1 MPSTPTSR
9 RITPS
14 NLGRAVSVAVLL
26 PAVVSLSVPAGAEAR
41 RSGTLAGRVLS
52 GELPV
57 ARARVELF
65 RAGPAGSGQPVA
77 LANARTRRDGS
88 FKIADPAGGH
98 TGGVLYLVVRRGG
111 VVRLAAVLGA
121 GSVPS
126 RVVVNE
132 RTTVA
137 AGFALA
143 QFVSAKGISGR
154 APGPKNGAAMAANL
168 VGVRT
173 GGVGRV
179 LRSSP
184 NGNETSTLRRFN
196 SLANM
201 IVGCARGGCR
211 QLFRLASPPR
221 GAAPVGVLEAVANIA
236 RNPGQNVRAL
246 RKLAASGP
254 TPYAPALGAS
264 RTPDAWTLALR
275 FVGDGLTMSGP
286 GNMAIDAKGNVWV
299 TTNYDYSPDPFVA
312 VCGSHL
318 LVKFTPDGRYAK
330 RSPITGGGLSGAG
343 FGITLDP
350 RGDVWVGNF
359 GFAAPDCPIQP
370 PHNSVSQ
377 FSSSGRPISPSGT
390 ANSPTG
396 GYSEGSIDW
405 PQGTVSDRRGDI
417 WIANCGND
425 SVTRYRAGDPKGF
438 QNIGGLGIEKPFDI
452 AINTHNQLFV
462 TGNLNDKV
470 AMLNPDG
477 TPTARSPIEGGG
489 LSAPLGIAADSRG
502 NMWVANSGVID
513 IPCPGAVSTEAHGG
527 SVTLIGADGEVRSP
541 TGLTGGGLTIPWG
554 IAVDGDD
561 NVWVANFAGK
571 RLSQLCGTKPANCP
585 PGTDTG
591 QAISPRTGYG
601 FDGLTRN
608 TGVQIDP
615 SGNVWVANNW
625 KQVPIQANPGGYE
638 MVVFL
643 GLAGPL
649 KTPLIG
655 PPKPL

>member
-1 MPSTPTSR
+1 MPR
-9 RITPS
+9 RR
-14 NLGRAVSVAVLL
+14 GCAVSLAVLL
-26 PAVVSLSVPAGAEAR
+26 PTVVSLSAPAIAEAGQGGR
-41 RSGTLAGRVLS
+41 LAGRVLS
-52 GELPV
+52 GQQPV
-57 ARARVELF
+57 AQARVELF
-65 RAGPAGSGQPVA
+65 RAGPGGSGQPVA
-77 LANARTRRDGS
+77 LGSARTRTDGS
-88 FKIADPAGGH
+88 FKIADLTPGRSGR
-98 TGGVLYLVVRRGG
+98 VLYLLAKRGG
-111 VVRLAAVLGA
+111 VVRLAAVLGT
-121 GSVPS
+121 GPIRSP
-126 RVVVNE
+126 VVVNE

-143 QFVSAKGISGR
+143 QFVSTSGISGR
-154 APGPKNGAAMAANL
+154 APGPQNAAAMAANL
-168 VGVRT
+168 VGIRT
-173 GGVGRV
+173 GGLGQV

-184 NGNETSTLRRFN
+184 NGNETSTLRTFN

-201 IVGCARGGCR
+201 IVPCARSQGRCS
-211 QLFRLASPPR
+211 QLFRLATSPR
-221 GAAPVGVLEAVANIA
+221 AAAPAGVLEAVANIA
-236 RNPGQNVRAL
+236 RSPWQNVRRL
-246 RKLAASGP
+246 MKLAGSGP

-264 RTPDAWTLALR
+264 QTPDAWTLALR

-312 VCGSHL
+312 VCGSHV
-318 LVKFTPDGRYAK
+318 LVKFTPDGRYAEG
-330 RSPITGGGLSGAG
+330 SPFTGGGLSGAG

-350 RGDVWVGNF
+350 RGDLWVGNF

-377 FSSSGRPISPSGT
+377 FAPSGAPISPSGP

-396 GYSEGSIDW
+396 GYSDGSINW

-425 SVTRYRAGDPKGF
+425 TVTRYRAGDPKGF
-438 QNIGGLGIEKPFDI
+438 QNIAGLGIEKPFDI
-452 AINTHNQLFV
+452 AINARNQVFV
-462 TGNLNDKV
+462 TGNKNDTV
-470 AMLNPDG
+470 GMLNPDG

-489 LSAPLGIAADSRG
+489 LNTPLGIAADSRG

-513 IPCPGAVSTEAHGG
+513 IPCPGAVSTESHGG
-527 SVTLIGADGEVRSP
+527 SLTLIGADGEVRSP
-541 TGLTGGGLTIPWG
+541 AGFTGGGLTIPWG
-554 IAVDGDD
+554 IAVDGND

-571 RLSQLCGTKPANCP
+571 QLSQFCGTKPENCP
-585 PGTDTG
+585 PRTATG

-601 FDGLTRN
+601 FDGLVRN
-608 TGVQIDP
+608 TGIQIDP

-625 KQVPIQANPGGYE
+625 KDVPIQANPGGYE
-638 MVVFL
+638 MVAFL

>member
-1 MPSTPTSR
+1 MTSTPT
-9 RITPS
+9 
-14 NLGRAVSVAVLL
+14 VLL
-26 PAVVSLSVPAGAEAR
+26 STVVALCLPAIAEAGQ
-41 RSGTLAGRVLS
+41 SGSLAGRVLS
-52 GELPV
+52 EELPV
-57 ARARVELF
+57 ARAHVEVF
-65 RAGPAGSGQPVA
+65 RAGQGGSVQPVA
-77 LANARTRRDGS
+77 LGRARTRIDGS
-88 FKIADPAGGH
+88 FKIADVTRGPS
-98 TGGVLYLVVRRGG
+98 GGVLYLVVQRGG
-111 VVRLAAVLGA
+111 VVRLAAVLGT
-121 GSVPS
+121 GSVTSP
-126 RVVVNE
+126 VVVNE

-143 QFVSAKGISGR
+143 QFVSASGISGR
-154 APGPKNGAAMAANL
+154 APGPQNAAAMAANL
-168 VGVRT
+168 VGFRT
-173 GGVGRV
+173 GGLGQV

-184 NGNETSTLRRFN
+184 NGNETSTLRTFN

-201 IVGCARGGCR
+201 IVPCARSHGRCT
-211 QLFRLASPPR
+211 QLFRLATPPR
-221 GAAPVGVLEAVANIA
+221 GAAPTGVLEAVANIA
-236 RNPGQNVRAL
+236 RSPGQNVRSLMTLSRSDPA
-246 RKLAASGP
+246 
-254 TPYAPALGAS
+254 PYAPALGAS
-264 RTPDAWTLALR
+264 QTPDAWTLALR

-312 VCGSHL
+312 VCGSHV
-318 LVKFTPDGRYAK
+318 LVKFTPDGRYAEG
-330 RSPITGGGLSGAG
+330 SPYTGGGLSGAG

-377 FSSSGRPISPSGT
+377 FSPSGQPISPSAP

-396 GYSEGSIDW
+396 GYSDGSINW

-438 QNIGGLGIEKPFDI
+438 QNIAGLGVEKPFDI
-452 AINTHNQLFV
+452 AINARNQVFV
-462 TGNLNDKV
+462 TGNKNDTV
-470 AMLNPDG
+470 GMLNPDG
-477 TPTARSPIEGGG
+477 TPTDRSPIVGGG

-502 NMWVANSGVID
+502 NMWVANSAVID
-513 IPCPGAVSTEAHGG
+513 IPCPGAVSTESQGG
-527 SVTLIGADGEVRSP
+527 SVTLIGADGEIGSP
-541 TGLTGGGLTIPWG
+541 TGFTGGGLTIPWG
-554 IAVDGDD
+554 IAVDGND

-571 RLSQLCGTKPANCP
+571 RLSQLCGTKPENCP
-585 PGTDTG
+585 PRTDTG

-601 FDGLTRN
+601 FDGLGRN

-625 KQVPIQANPGGYE
+625 KDVPIQTNPGGYE